1 MREMGIAL
9 ATAISAWVNTLLL
22 FILLRMNK
30 YLILDSKLIINTLKK
45 YSDGNLINEDTEII
59 TSDIIDS
66 FALIQLIFD
75 LKIIFK
81 IKINAE
87 ELNIENFQNPKTI
100 LKFIKKIDSND

>member
-1 MREMGIAL
+1 MDDIQRI
-9 ATAISAWVNTLLL
+9 
-22 FILLRMNK
+22 
-30 YLILDSKLIINTLKK
+30 KLIINTLKK

-75 LKIIFK
+75 LESIFK

>member
-1 MREMGIAL
+1 
-9 ATAISAWVNTLLL
+9 
-22 FILLRMNK
+22 MND
-30 YLILDSKLIINTLKK
+30 IQRIELIINTLKK

-59 TSDIIDS
+59 TSNIVDS

-75 LKIIFK
+75 LESIFK

-87 ELNIENFQNPKTI
+87 ELNIENFQSPKTI